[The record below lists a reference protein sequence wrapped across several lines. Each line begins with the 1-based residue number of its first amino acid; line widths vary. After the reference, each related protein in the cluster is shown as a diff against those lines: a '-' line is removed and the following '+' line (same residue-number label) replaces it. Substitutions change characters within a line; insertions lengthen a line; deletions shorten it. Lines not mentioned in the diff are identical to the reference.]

1 MLFLWARDAIGLMG
15 ITLEDE
21 GEDLP
26 LSNSSTIKKE
36 MKI

>member
-1 MLFLWARDAIGLMG
+1 MLFLWARDAISLIE

-26 LSNSSTIKKE
+26 LSNSSTIKKD